1 MNYLD
6 LLPDDLI
13 EIISKKLIKL
23 QIRRE
28 EKLEKKKKE
37 QLNNTNF
44 AKAIKK
50 AYSKYNNILD
60 YEFCIFGE
68 ITYIKVNFIDSR
80 FNEFVT
86 ILMAHNFLKKISMEI
101 ISIVNIYMSLS

>member
-13 EIISKKLIKL
+13 EIINKKLIEAQNK
-23 QIRRE
+23 
-28 EKLEKKKKE
+28 EKRKISKETKKA
-37 QLNNTNF
+37 
-44 AKAIKK
+44 AKQYKFCKNLLRK

-60 YEFCIFGE
+60 YEFCIGGE
-68 ITYIKVNFIDSR
+68 TTYIKVNFIDSR

-86 ILMAHNFLKKISMEI
+86 ILIAHNF
-101 ISIVNIYMSLS
+101 